1 MDVATSKGIDT
12 LCVNTIRALSMDAVQ
27 KANSGHPGTPMGMAG
42 IGYILWTRY
51 LKHNPRNPQ
60 WPNRDRFVLSMGHA
74 SMLLYS
80 LLHLTG
86 YDLTLDDIKDFRQW
100 QSRTA
105 GHPEFGLAPGV
116 ETTTG
121 PLGQGFANGVGMA
134 IAEQFLAAQF
144 NRPGHSIVDHY
155 TYAFCSDGDLME
167 GISYE
172 AASLAGHL
180 KLGKLIYFYDDNK
193 ISIDGSTEI
202 TFSENVRQRF
212 EALGWHV
219 QEIDGMDL
227 KQIGTAIEVAKVTS
241 DRPSL
246 IISPTHI
253 GYPSPNKQDTSAA
266 HGAPLGEDEVR
277 LTKEVMDW
285 PDEPF
290 HVPEEA
296 LEEFRQC
303 VGRGEAAQ
311 AEWQERFDQ
320 YRGEFPEEAQRFE
333 AQMAGNLPKGW
344 DEAIPEFKPD
354 DGPLATRKAGR
365 KVLNAFARKIPNLI
379 GGSADLVSSTN
390 TVVEDSGSFNA
401 DDRSGRNFHFGIRE
415 HAMGSITNGMA
426 AHGGVIPFGSTFFV
440 FSDYQRPAI
449 RLAALSG
456 FHNIFVFTHD
466 SVGLGEDGPTHQPIE
481 HLASL
486 RAMPDLVVIRP
497 ADANETS
504 YAWKVAL
511 DRTGPSA
518 IVLTRQGL
526 PILGRNQYA
535 LADGLTHGAYILSE
549 AEGGDPKA
557 IIIATGSEVRVALEA
572 QKQLQESGTPTRVVS
587 MPSWELFAEQPQ
599 SYRDEVLPPSVSARV
614 SVEAG
619 ATLGW
624 ERWIGREGIAIGID
638 RFGAS
643 APGKVV
649 LEKLGIS
656 TDSVVRR
663 VKMLLL

>member
-1 MDVATSKGIDT
+1 MTVATTTRIDT

-42 IGYILWTRY
+42 PGYVLWTRY
-51 LKHNPRNPQ
+51 LKHNPRNPL
-60 WPNRDRFVLSMGHA
+60 WPDRDRFVLSMGHA

-100 QSRTA
+100 QSKTA
-105 GHPEFGLAPGV
+105 GHPEFGLAPGI

-134 IAEQFLAAQF
+134 IAEQFLSAQF
-144 NRPGHSIVDHY
+144 NRPGHTIVDHY
-155 TYAFCSDGDLME
+155 TYAFCSDGDVME
-167 GISYE
+167 GVSYE

-180 KLGKLIYFYDDNK
+180 KLGKLVYFYDKNQ
-193 ISIDGSTEI
+193 ISIDGDTNI
-202 TFSENVRQRF
+202 TYSEDVRGRF

-227 KQIGTAIEVAKVTS
+227 PQIGTAIEVAKVTA
-241 DRPSL
+241 DRPSM
-246 IISPTHI
+246 IIAPTHI
-253 GYPSPNKQDTSAA
+253 GYPSPNKQDTAAA

-277 LTKEVMDW
+277 LTKEVMGW
-285 PDEPF
+285 PDEQF
-290 HVPEEA
+290 HIPAEA
-296 LEEFRQC
+296 LAEFRLC
-303 VGRGEAAQ
+303 IDRGKESE
-311 AEWQERFDQ
+311 AEWQTRFDK
-320 YRGEFPEEAQRFE
+320 YRAEFPEDAQRFE
-333 AQMAGNLPKGW
+333 AQMAGQLPSGW
-344 DEAIPEFKPD
+344 DKTIPVFNPD
-354 DGPLATRKAGR
+354 DGPIATRKAGR
-365 KVLNAFARKIPNLI
+365 KVLNAFAKHIPNLI
-379 GGSADLVSSTN
+379 GGSADLVASTN
-390 TVVEDSGSFNA
+390 TVVEDSGSFSA

-415 HAMGSITNGMA
+415 HAMGSTGNGIA

-449 RLAALSG
+449 RLAALSD
-456 FHNIFVFTHD
+456 FHNIFIFTHD

-486 RAMPDLVVIRP
+486 RAMPNLVVLRP
-497 ADANETS
+497 ADANETG

-511 DRTGPSA
+511 ERTGPSV

-526 PILGRNQYA
+526 PILDRSRYA
-535 LADGLTHGAYILSE
+535 AADGLLRGAYVLSE
-549 AEGGDPKA
+549 AEGDDPKA
-557 IIIATGSEVRVALEA
+557 IIIATGSEVHVALDA
-572 QKQLQESGTPTRVVS
+572 QKQLQASGTPIRVVS
-587 MPSWELFAEQPQ
+587 MPCWELFAEQPQ
-599 SYRDEVLPPSVSARV
+599 SYRDGVLPPSITARA

-624 ERWIGREGIAIGID
+624 ERWIGRDGIAIGID

-656 TDSVVRR
+656 AESVVRR
-663 VKMLLL
+663 VRMLLL

>member
-1 MDVATSKGIDT
+1 
-12 LCVNTIRALSMDAVQ
+12 
-27 KANSGHPGTPMGMAG
+27 
-42 IGYILWTRY
+42 
-51 LKHNPRNPQ
+51 
-60 WPNRDRFVLSMGHA
+60 
-74 SMLLYS
+74 MLLYS

-86 YDLTLDDIKDFRQW
+86 YDLSLEDIKDFRQW
-100 QSRTA
+100 QSKTA
-105 GHPEFGLAPGV
+105 GHPEVGLAPGV

-134 IAEQFLAAQF
+134 IAEQFLGAQF
-144 NRPGHSIVDHY
+144 NRPNHTIVDHY
-155 TYAFCSDGDLME
+155 TYAFCSDGDIME
-167 GISYE
+167 GLSYE

-193 ISIDGSTEI
+193 ISIDGSTDI
-202 TFSENVRQRF
+202 TFSEDVRRRF

-227 KQIGTAIEVAKVTS
+227 EQIGTAIEVAKVTS

-246 IISPTHI
+246 IIAPTHI
-253 GYPSPNKQDTSAA
+253 GFPSPNKQDTPAA

-277 LTKEVMDW
+277 LTKRVMGW

-290 HVPEEA
+290 HIPEEA
-296 LEEFRQC
+296 LAEFRQC
-303 VGRGEAAQ
+303 QDRGEV
-311 AEWQERFDQ
+311 AETEWRARFDK
-320 YRGEFPEEAQRFE
+320 YRDEFPDEAQRFE

-344 DEAIPEFKPD
+344 DGAVPEFKPD
-354 DGPLATRKAGR
+354 DGPIATRKAGR
-365 KVLNAFARKIPNLI
+365 KVLNAFAERIPNLI
-379 GGSADLVSSTN
+379 GGSADLVESTN
-390 TVVEDSGSFNA
+390 TVVESSDSFGAN
-401 DDRSGRNFHFGIRE
+401 DRSGRNFHFGIRE
-415 HAMGSITNGMA
+415 HAMGSISNGMA

-466 SVGLGEDGPTHQPIE
+466 SVALGEDGPTHQPIE

-486 RAMPDLVVIRP
+486 RAMPNLVVIRP

-504 YAWKVAL
+504 YAWKIAL
-511 DRTGPSA
+511 ERTGPSVIA
-518 IVLTRQGL
+518 LTRQGL
-526 PILGRNQYA
+526 PILDRSQYA
-535 LADGLTHGAYILSE
+535 SADGLTQGAYILSE
-549 AEGGDPKA
+549 ADGGNPKA
-557 IIIATGSEVRVALEA
+557 IIIATGSEVHVALDA

-599 SYRDEVLPPSVSARV
+599 AYRDQVLPPTVTARV

-624 ERWIGREGIAIGID
+624 ERWIGRDGIAIGID

-649 LEKLGIS
+649 LEKLGFS
-656 TDSVVRR
+656 VEGVVRR